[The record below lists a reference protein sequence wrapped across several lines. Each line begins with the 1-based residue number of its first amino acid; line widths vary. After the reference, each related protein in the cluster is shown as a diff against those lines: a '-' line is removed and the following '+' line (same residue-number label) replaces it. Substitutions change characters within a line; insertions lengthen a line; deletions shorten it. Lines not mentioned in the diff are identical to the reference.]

1 MKPKITTN
9 KNANFATKLLDSKK
23 LPFDVDLFVESVD
36 RNFGET
42 MKDKPIYLMGI
53 I

>member
-1 MKPKITTN
+1 VFVEIK
-9 KNANFATKLLDSKK
+9 
-23 LPFDVDLFVESVD
+23 FDIDLFVESVD